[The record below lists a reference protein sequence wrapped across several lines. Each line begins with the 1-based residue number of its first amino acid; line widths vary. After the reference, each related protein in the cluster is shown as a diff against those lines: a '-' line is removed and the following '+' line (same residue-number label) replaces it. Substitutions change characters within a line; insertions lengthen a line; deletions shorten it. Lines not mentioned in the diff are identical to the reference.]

1 MLLHVGRT
9 ISWPDQETL
18 THRMLDT
25 EDNVRHFHVK
35 YRTFVQVYWSE
46 CSDFTAVWEAREFC
60 DEDFAAIWKVTE
72 LLYWGSCSCLRNQWV
87 DVTTFLLQSENRV
100 WVAVMRTLLR
110 FEKASVSG
118 CDKDLSTVLR
128 SKYEWLQ
135 FEKVSVRGCD
145 KDLYTVLR
153 SKCEWL

>member
-60 DEDFAAIWKVTE
+60 DEDFAAVWE
-72 LLYWGSCSCLRNQWV
+72 
-87 DVTTFLLQSENRV
+87 SECEWLWQGPFYSIVKPV
-100 WVAVMRTLLR
+100 WVAMIRGLLQ
-110 FEKASVSG
+110 
-118 CDKDLSTVLR
+118 L
-128 SKYEWLQ
+128 
-135 FEKVSVRGCD
+135 
-145 KDLYTVLR
+145 
-153 SKCEWL
+153 